1 MIQETPGALEDTR
14 GDKEEHQRDR
24 RAQRADTTRTGGH
37 SGGVGRDTKRT
48 GGNKRGDRSRPYH
61 MAGLGTDDQKSA
73 AHATPPLA
81 TPFKIFISH
90 RKNGLL
96 NRLPA
101 KVSFSI
107 FD

>member
-1 MIQETPGALEDTR
+1 
-14 GDKEEHQRDR
+14 
-24 RAQRADTTRTGGH
+24 
-37 SGGVGRDTKRT
+37 
-48 GGNKRGDRSRPYH
+48 

-73 AHATPPLA
+73 AHATTPIA
-81 TPFKIFISH
+81 TAFKIFISH

-96 NRLPA
+96 NCLPA

>member
-1 MIQETPGALEDTR
+1 VEGIANLREVKYNTA
-14 GDKEEHQRDR
+14 
-24 RAQRADTTRTGGH
+24 
-37 SGGVGRDTKRT
+37 
-48 GGNKRGDRSRPYH
+48 
-61 MAGLGTDDQKSA
+61 MAGMGTDNQKSA
-73 AHATPPLA
+73 AHATTPIA
-81 TPFKIFISH
+81 TAFKTLISH